1 MFTCESKVYQVP
13 FRILPAALNFSRP
26 IPSRR
31 SDWEK
36 EPRRRLA
43 QSLPPWAEYM
53 SVSLLRFHHRRP
65 GSSSVPAPPPRYP
78 SSRRAV
84 PRLAAAAKQSSII
97 PFALA
102 LWFANQTPV
111 HHQLQSTL
119 GGCGFE
125 ARGWAVPFIMW
136 LLYSF
141 ASSFFSFLF
150 L

>member
-1 MFTCESKVYQVP
+1 MGLLLFHSVWFGGKLVRSLDTDSFPFDFVWYGFAVFRYPVKWLQSNTKLFTCESKVYQVP

-26 IPSRR
+26 IRSRR

-65 GSSSVPAPPPRYP
+65 GSSSIPAPPPRYP

-84 PRLAAAAKQSSII
+84 RQCPASPPPPNKVLLFRL
-97 PFALA
+97 
-102 LWFANQTPV
+102 
-111 HHQLQSTL
+111 
-119 GGCGFE
+119 
-125 ARGWAVPFIMW
+125 R
-136 LLYSF
+136 
-141 ASSFFSFLF
+141 
-150 L
+150 